1 MYGLLK
7 LGLVIAC
14 FSHQL
19 GCLEVEQGEN
29 ILVPVISTVII
40 FVILLSINIT
50 SEWYSGT
57 QRSLGSESE
66 NLQ

>member
-29 ILVPVISTVII
+29 ILVPVISTGHHICH
-40 FVILLSINIT
+40 T
-50 SEWYSGT
+50 SQHQY
-57 QRSLGSESE
+57 
-66 NLQ
+66 NLRMV